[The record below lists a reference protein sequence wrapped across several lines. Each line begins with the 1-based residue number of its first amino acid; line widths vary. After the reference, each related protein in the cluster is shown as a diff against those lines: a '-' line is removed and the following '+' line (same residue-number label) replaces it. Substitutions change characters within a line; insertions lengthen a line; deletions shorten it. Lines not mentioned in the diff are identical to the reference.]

1 MEVLKAY
8 RQILKATRKSFA
20 GDSQMLKASAMEVR
34 TKFEE
39 NRSVTS
45 ESDIQ
50 RLIDD
55 AYTAAQFIST
65 NIVQAKL
72 NDRGSYEMKPS
83 KEHAGATLEVPS
95 EEILKN

>member
-1 MEVLKAY
+1 MKEMMRTEVLKAY

-39 NRSVTS
+39 NRSVAS

-72 NDRGSYEMKPS
+72 NDRGSY
-83 KEHAGATLEVPS
+83 GNFFL
-95 EEILKN
+95 I

>member
-1 MEVLKAY
+1 MKEMMRMEVLKAY

-72 NDRGSYEMKPS
+72 NDRGSY
-83 KEHAGATLEVPS
+83 GNFFL
-95 EEILKN
+95 I